1 MNDNKSR
8 DIFYG
13 VVAIATL
20 IVAIVGATLAYFS
33 ISASSDEGAVSAK
46 AAVVSI
52 NYDDTTK
59 VAVQADALIPASL
72 GVMQYFYELNK
83 EDLGTEIATPK
94 DNPEENVDRNI
105 CKDDY
110 GKQVC
115 SIYRFTA
122 SVNTGSKLIK
132 AFLNTENNTFSTGYL
147 SYAVR
152 DVNCTYQENLNTV
165 DKDTIDASSVT
176 KPYDKCWIN
185 LGSTEEPVK
194 SETLTACNNDGVKE
208 LGACSTTN
216 GTQKVYVNENGIKA
230 TNSIF
235 GGVND
240 TPNTQEISGVPRVFD
255 LVIFLKESGSDQN
268 IDQGAEYSGTLKVE
282 VADSNEEGS
291 QITGRVKKN

>member
-208 LGACSTTN
+208 LGACSTMN

-291 QITGRVKKN
+291 QITGRVNKN

>member
-208 LGACSTTN
+208 LGACSTMN

-291 QITGRVKKN
+291 QITGRVKKD

>member
-208 LGACSTTN
+208 LGACSTMN

-282 VADSNEEGS
+282 VADSNEESS

>member
-105 CKDDY
+105 CKDDF

-208 LGACSTTN
+208 LGACSTMN

-291 QITGRVKKN
+291 QITGRVKKD

>member
-208 LGACSTTN
+208 LGACSTMN